1 MHWIPIGASIYA
13 SNIGAPMFIGLAGTA
28 AGSGIAV
35 TIYEWHAVF
44 FLILLGWVFLPVY
57 VACGAYTIPEWVKK
71 RFGGRRLRMY
81 VSFLALLGY
90 ILFNISAEIYT
101 GAIFLQQMLDWN
113 IYLCVSIILGITA
126 VYTTVGGL
134 ASVIYTDTLQAV
146 VLVIGAT
153 ILFFMSII
161 EVGGYEA
168 METKFMNAVSNETRF
183 NRSHYSCG
191 VPPSDSLH
199 IFRDAV
205 TGDIPWPGALLGLST
220 LGLYTWDQDQIIVQ
234 RTLSARNMVHAKAGA
249 LLGAVLKLT
258 GFLMF
263 VIPGMNSRILYTEE
277 VACSDPDK
285 CMAFCNNKSGCTNIA
300 YPLMVLRLLPK
311 GLRGLMLA
319 ALLAA
324 LMSSLT
330 SILNSASSIVTLDI
344 WHQFRRKASQSE
356 LMIVGRVTVL
366 ILIGFSILWLPILQ
380 QTQGGRFWFYMQSV
394 KSYLIPPLCM
404 MFLLGLFWKRTT
416 EQGVFWGLMLSIVVG
431 VIRMVLDFTFLAP
444 ACGSDEVDTRPEI
457 ISKVDF
463 LHFATILA
471 LFATIAMVVISLFT
485 QQRPESK
492 LHRLTWWTKDDD
504 EEPDLTDDE
513 DEEVHTTVHLK
524 KDDSNTMQ
532 IQDTEPS
539 ENGVYVR
546 FKTICKNWV
555 CGTDEDAKM
564 HVTAQ
569 ELKELR
575 RKMTSLEETSLHRKI
590 LNASAIV
597 VGVITVFLLGYFH

>member
-1 MHWIPIGASIYA
+1 
-13 SNIGAPMFIGLAGTA
+13 MFIGLAGTA

-57 VACGAYTIPEWVKK
+57 VACGAYTIPEWVKT

-90 ILFNISAEIYT
+90 ILFNVSGEIYT
-101 GAIFLQQMLDWN
+101 GAIFLQQMLEWN

-126 VYTTVGGL
+126 LYTTVGGL
-134 ASVIYTDTLQAV
+134 ASVIYTDTLQTV
-146 VLVIGAT
+146 VLIIGAT

-168 METKFMNAVSNETRF
+168 METKFMNAISNETRY

-191 VPPSDSLH
+191 VPPADSLH

-249 LLGAVLKLT
+249 LLGAALKLT

-330 SILNSASSIVTLDI
+330 SILNSASSIMTLDI
-344 WHQFRRKASQSE
+344 WHQFRKKASQSE

-366 ILIGFSILWLPILQ
+366 VLIALSILWLPILQ

-431 VIRMVLDFTFLAP
+431 FVRMVLDFTFLAP
-444 ACGSDEVDTRPEI
+444 ACGSNEVDPRPEI

-463 LHFATILA
+463 LHFATLLA
-471 LFATIAMVVISLFT
+471 LFSTIAMVVISLFT
-485 QQRPESK
+485 QPRPEKK
-492 LHRLTWWTKDDD
+492 LHRLTWWTKDDE
-504 EEPDLTDDE
+504 EEPELTDDE
-513 DEEVHTTVHLK
+513 DEEVHISVHVK
-524 KDDSNTMQ
+524 GEDSKTMQ
-532 IQDTEPS
+532 IQESDPAA
-539 ENGVYVR
+539 ENEEGGFQR
-546 FKTICKNWV
+546 LKTKCRNWV
-555 CGTDEDAKM
+555 CGIDEDAKQNL
-564 HVTAQ
+564 TAQ
-569 ELKELR
+569 ELQALR
-575 RKMTSLEETSLHRKI
+575 RKMTSLEEDSKLKTI
-590 LNASAIV
+590 LNASAIFISLV
-597 VGVITVFLLGYFH
+597 TVFLLGYFH